1 VVKHFFL
8 IAVVAISIFAKDLN
22 TVVKDIIGYHE
33 YNLKKNFIKILL
45 KKNDYFLESG
55 NYDYEKILQKL
66 EDEGLLNLKK
76 NSSSLR
82 VAFTTKDKNLQLFLK
97 IIKDTISSL
106 GFNNPYTVKAIK
118 RGKKFVWIVSLG
130 NNYILNPLLFVKKL
144 KEKNV
149 FVTDM
154 KRYSDTNWNY
164 TIDISG
170 AILIQN
176 NFDYNTINKLPK
188 SINAQWINVKDCDK
202 VEIQSS
208 LANSWHPYVILY
220 NNDLKIISSIKSNK
234 TKNKLTLNIPSDAV
248 YLKLDDLYTM
258 KNIKDSLSIFLEKRE

>member
-1 VVKHFFL
+1 MVKHFL
-8 IAVVAISIFAKDLN
+8 LLGLLSLSLYSKELN
-22 TVVKDIIGYHE
+22 TIVKDIIGTHE
-33 YNLKKNFIKILL
+33 YNLKKNFINILL
-45 KKNDYFLESG
+45 KKNDYFLENG

-66 EDEGLLNLKK
+66 EDEGLLKLKK
-76 NSSSLR
+76 NSSPLR
-82 VAFTTKDKNLQLFLK
+82 VAFTTKNKNLQLFMK
-97 IIKDTISSL
+97 VIKDSISSL
-106 GFNNPYTVKAIK
+106 GFNNPYTVKALK
-118 RGKKFVWIVSLG
+118 RGTKFVWIVSLG
-130 NNYILNPLLFVKKL
+130 NNYMLNPLLLTKKL

-154 KRYSDTNWNY
+154 KRYSATNWNY

-170 AILIQN
+170 AVLIQN
-176 NFDYNTINKLPK
+176 NLNYNEVVKLPK

-208 LANSWHPYVILY
+208 LANSWHPYVIIY